1 MIVGIGIDI
10 CELARFEAAEQ
21 RRPGFAR
28 RWLTAREA
36 GLSLASRAGRFAA
49 KEALAKALLAEGG
62 LGWHDVWVVNDEFG
76 RPTLRV
82 TGTVLARARQLGVD
96 ALHLSISHDGGLASA
111 VVVAE
116 HTGAAPLADA
126 GAPDANEPQEDPR

>member
-10 CELARFEAAEQ
+10 CELARFEAAEN

-28 RWLTAREA
+28 RWLTENEA
-36 GLSLASRAGRFAA
+36 ALPLASRAGRFAA

-62 LGWHDVWVVNDEFG
+62 LGWHDVWVVNDEYG
-76 RPTLRV
+76 RPSFEV
-82 TGTVLARARQLGVD
+82 TGTVLHRARTLGVD
-96 ALHLSISHDGGLASA
+96 RFHLSISHDGGLASA

-116 HTGAAPLADA
+116 AADAAVSQVGLADA
-126 GAPDANEPQEDPR
+126 QSPREVRR

>member
-28 RWLTAREA
+28 RWLTAQEA
-36 GLSLASRAGRFAA
+36 SLSLASRAGRFAA

-76 RPTLRV
+76 RPRLEV

-116 HTGAAPLADA
+116 QTGGAPLPDGSGA
-126 GAPDANEPQEDPR
+126 GAEPREDRQ